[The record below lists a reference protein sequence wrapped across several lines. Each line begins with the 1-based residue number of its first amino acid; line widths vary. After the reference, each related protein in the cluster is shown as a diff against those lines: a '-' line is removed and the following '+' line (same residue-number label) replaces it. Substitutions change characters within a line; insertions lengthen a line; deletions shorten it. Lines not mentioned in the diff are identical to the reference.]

1 LDPIEKTEKDKKMEK
16 PVYFVDKNY
25 EDIFIKNPESLEK
38 TLQTL
43 NTKISIDV
51 DALKVESKSKKKL
64 KLSCGVVD
72 LDLSKQILK
81 EKYGNVYGIL
91 LGTIGG
97 INICLEFPQS
107 YNPDHVWEEYLDCI
121 FDIKKMDLPTS
132 LSDLKL
138 NYPKYLKKCR
148 ISGEVFNEVMNLFF
162 ETEKE
167 ENDFLKFPGFI
178 DEGIDP
184 KIVLRFV
191 IYGMKGTVKTL
202 ENLLMP
208 FDNHKFSVSIDL
220 SINLHKKCFFLQ
232 VPDFE
237 EFEYQVFDKIYN
249 YHSNDFSWDFGGEQ
263 DYIIEKINFY
273 NNIKGLYLGNNK
285 EHILIKTKGV
295 YPLISIIQNSTQS
308 FEKIKK
314 ETKSLIKLIN
324 QEIDHSK
331 LRLEFT
337 LFFKEGIFFKDEESI
352 FEIVKNLFWDVID
365 DIIPFIGTVEEIDL
379 SKLEKYIEEMETEK
393 DFDKLYDLTTKIN
406 IFLSGREP
414 FWKKKD
420 FEIFFQKEIQ
430 RFKINFNSDFAIMEF
445 NSKFLKITSEKAKK
459 NITFQEY
466 FQEILKKEK
475 LDFRDIDCSQI
486 LHKENQNYKYNGK
499 VFSIKIPKKQKKENK
514 LILDH
519 ENFKLLE
526 EKLLKS
532 NFEKTI
538 KKLNSLGKE
547 EISKHKKKN
556 FREWLKPIEESVHF
570 IDIHYVTFFSFFRK
584 FEDCLV
590 PSFRHDVTQIKF
602 RPEINRSYRLSFKDE
617 DIIEIE
623 NEQNSEE
630 KINNENQNII
640 NEIKPN
646 YNIEI
651 KEKKVKTIQ
660 EKDVEIDEINLDDDN
675 YFDEIKYEVNFKDK
689 IIIQNLEI
697 RKIKNEENNKIK
709 KLENQNIINK
719 ININNINYQITQD
732 SVLFREEE
740 GYLYIYDDKIDF
752 GTESE
757 KEKWKLFK
765 KRKLEE
771 NSRFKINEKEYKM

>member
-1 LDPIEKTEKDKKMEK
+1 
-16 PVYFVDKNY
+16 
-25 EDIFIKNPESLEK
+25 
-38 TLQTL
+38 
-43 NTKISIDV
+43 
-51 DALKVESKSKKKL
+51 
-64 KLSCGVVD
+64 
-72 LDLSKQILK
+72 
-81 EKYGNVYGIL
+81 
-91 LGTIGG
+91 
-97 INICLEFPQS
+97 
-107 YNPDHVWEEYLDCI
+107 
-121 FDIKKMDLPTS
+121 MDLPTS

-202 ENLLMP
+202 ENLVMP

-295 YPLISIIQNSTQS
+295 YPIISIIQNSTQS

-406 IFLSGREP
+406 IFYLEESLFGRKKISKY
-414 FWKKKD
+414 FFKKK
-420 FEIFFQKEIQ
+420 
-430 RFKINFNSDFAIMEF
+430 FKDS
-445 NSKFLKITSEKAKK
+445 
-459 NITFQEY
+459 
-466 FQEILKKEK
+466 
-475 LDFRDIDCSQI
+475 
-486 LHKENQNYKYNGK
+486 
-499 VFSIKIPKKQKKENK
+499 K
-514 LILDH
+514 LILIVI
-519 ENFKLLE
+519 LQLW
-526 EKLLKS
+526 
-532 NFEKTI
+532 
-538 KKLNSLGKE
+538 NS
-547 EISKHKKKN
+547 
-556 FREWLKPIEESVHF
+556 
-570 IDIHYVTFFSFFRK
+570 
-584 FEDCLV
+584 
-590 PSFRHDVTQIKF
+590 
-602 RPEINRSYRLSFKDE
+602 
-617 DIIEIE
+617 
-623 NEQNSEE
+623 
-630 KINNENQNII
+630 
-640 NEIKPN
+640 
-646 YNIEI
+646 
-651 KEKKVKTIQ
+651 
-660 EKDVEIDEINLDDDN
+660 
-675 YFDEIKYEVNFKDK
+675 
-689 IIIQNLEI
+689 IQN
-697 RKIKNEENNKIK
+697 
-709 KLENQNIINK
+709 
-719 ININNINYQITQD
+719 
-732 SVLFREEE
+732 F
-740 GYLYIYDDKIDF
+740 
-752 GTESE
+752 
-757 KEKWKLFK
+757 
-765 KRKLEE
+765 
-771 NSRFKINEKEYKM
+771 